1 LKDSEEP
8 IKDGLKRRF
17 IEDINLLEVSILDD
31 NMLPAYVGTSIETRG
46 EKPKKIYYRSENFEA
61 KIFDKTTPKPLEEVA
76 FDYSEYDK
84 IISSLSK
91 K

>member
-1 LKDSEEP
+1 LKESEEL

-46 EKPKKIYYRSENFEA
+46 DKPKKIYYRNEPFTA
-61 KIFDKTTPKPLEEVA
+61 KIFNNITPEPSKVEV
-76 FDYSEYDK
+76 FDYSVYETVLK
-84 IISSLSK
+84 NLQK
-91 K
+91 